1 MGFEKIESS
10 ADFQLLCKTML
21 ELKNTEDCAHFL
33 EDLCSIAEIVEM
45 SKRMRAA
52 EMLFHD
58 HPYSEIV
65 TKTGLSTATISRVK
79 KCLRFGSDGY
89 QKVLNA
95 LESKGENG

>member
-1 MGFEKIESS
+1 MGYEKIESS
-10 ADFQLLCKTML
+10 ADFQLLCKAML
-21 ELKNTEDCAHFL
+21 ELKSTEDCAHFL
-33 EDLCSIAEIVEM
+33 EDLCSIAEIAEM
-45 SKRMRAA
+45 SKRLRAA

-65 TKTGLSTATISRVK
+65 TKTGLSTATISRVN

-95 LESKGENG
+95 LESKDGYV